1 VRWSS
6 TSPPPTVQCVCCGH
20 FPPPPPP
27 LSEPLSEVNSADPG
41 SSWCGGGGTDWCV
54 GTLSQGI
61 ASEGLTPSEPR
72 YRSVLGNWNF
82 RTGPTPLQLFLFS
95 FFQAG
100 SLSAPTLP
108 RSSCLIK
115 NIYIYL
121 FVLPFYSEYILV
133 IYFLFV

>member
-6 TSPPPTVQCVCCGH
+6 TSPPPPLSSVCAVVISY
-20 FPPPPPP
+20 PPPP

-54 GTLSQGI
+54 GTGSQGI

-82 RTGPTPLQLFLFS
+82 RTGPTPLQLFCLA
-95 FFQAG
+95 FFRQAPFQLPH
-100 SLSAPTLP
+100 SL
-108 RSSCLIK
+108 
-115 NIYIYL
+115 
-121 FVLPFYSEYILV
+121 VLV
-133 IYFLFV
+133 V